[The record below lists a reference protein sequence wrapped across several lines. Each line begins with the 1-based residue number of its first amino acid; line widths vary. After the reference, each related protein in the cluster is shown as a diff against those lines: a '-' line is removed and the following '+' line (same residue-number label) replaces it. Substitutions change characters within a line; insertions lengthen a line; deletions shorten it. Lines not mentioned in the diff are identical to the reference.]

1 MSRALSQ
8 EPRLQRPNNSF
19 KPSPLRGLGHTGPQR
34 AGRLNSGV
42 RCHMKIRRA
51 ALKGL
56 PFALACTLAGA
67 ATVWT
72 PIACG
77 CVSAWETIAY
87 GIGRKDISRPEQI
100 TARAIADGL
109 AKEHQGKI
117 VRARDLPFA
126 TSIDDCAASGAP
138 SPTIRCRWWLWE
150 SASGKKGYD
159 VVIRTA
165 KNGLFEH
172 VSVVSVVYQ
181 EPSG

>member
-1 MSRALSQ
+1 
-8 EPRLQRPNNSF
+8 
-19 KPSPLRGLGHTGPQR
+19 
-34 AGRLNSGV
+34 
-42 RCHMKIRRA
+42 MKIHRTA
-51 ALKGL
+51 AKCL
-56 PFALACTLAGA
+56 PLVLACTLAGA

-87 GIGRKDISRPEQI
+87 GIGRKDISRPGQI

-109 AKEHQGKI
+109 AKEFQGKL
-117 VRARDLPFA
+117 VRPRDLPFA
-126 TSIDDCAASGAP
+126 TSIDDCAASSSP

-150 SASGKKGYD
+150 STSGKKGYD

-165 KNGLFEH
+165 KNGTFEH

-181 EPSG
+181 DPSQSG